1 MTSCFVFQ
9 RYILKNENWQQCQ
22 KHEALIENV
31 SESYLSLNIKKKD
44 YLIKKEIYNKI
55 QVVAYA
61 THFKLIQGCQIKQ
74 QAMFYD
80 FVIGHILNI

>member
-44 YLIKKEIYNKI
+44 YLIEKEIYNKI
-55 QVVAYA
+55 
-61 THFKLIQGCQIKQ
+61 
-74 QAMFYD
+74 
-80 FVIGHILNI
+80 

>member
-31 SESYLSLNIKKKD
+31 SESYLSLNIKKKG
-44 YLIKKEIYNKI
+44 LFNKKKKRFAIK
-55 QVVAYA
+55 
-61 THFKLIQGCQIKQ
+61 FRS
-74 QAMFYD
+74 
-80 FVIGHILNI
+80 